1 MRRRL
6 LAVLGVVAVILA
18 VIVLLK
24 VAPVGVAGQTPAAT
38 GSATRTAWGDPDLQG
53 IWTDE
58 FQTPLQR
65 QATYAGKE
73 LFTEQERANW
83 TTSDR
88 GLVDTTAWKSTE
100 PYAPA
105 RTTPC
110 SVNQAPGNEL
120 RWSSIRQMD

>member
-38 GSATRTAWGDPDLQG
+38 GSATKTAWGDPDFQG

-65 QATYAGKE
+65 QAKYAGKE
-73 LFTEQERANW
+73 LFTEQ
-83 TTSDR
+83 
-88 GLVDTTAWKSTE
+88 
-100 PYAPA
+100 
-105 RTTPC
+105 
-110 SVNQAPGNEL
+110 
-120 RWSSIRQMD
+120 